1 MKRFLCVLMTLA
13 MLLSCASFAL
23 ADERP
28 TLTILMT
35 ADPLVTDYKDNTF
48 TKMIEDAC
56 NVNLEFV
63 FLPAADAYTKLNVML
78 SSGEKLPSPF
88 PCSMESRVA
97 VLI

>member
-35 ADPLVTDYKDNTF
+35 ADPLGYG
-48 TKMIEDAC
+48 
-56 NVNLEFV
+56 L
-63 FLPAADAYTKLNVML
+63 
-78 SSGEKLPSPF
+78 
-88 PCSMESRVA
+88 
-97 VLI
+97 

>member
-63 FLPAADAYTKLNVML
+63 Q
-78 SSGEKLPSPF
+78 
-88 PCSMESRVA
+88 
-97 VLI
+97 